1 MNEFLGVV
9 LGYLE
14 KIDKIFVFFIL
25 FLGEGCDVLGLENG
39 EWCFTK
45 SSLVQH
51 NHIDIIL

>member
-14 KIDKIFVFFIL
+14 KIDKFS
-25 FLGEGCDVLGLENG
+25 LGEGCDVLGLENG

-45 SSLVQH
+45 SSLV
-51 NHIDIIL
+51 